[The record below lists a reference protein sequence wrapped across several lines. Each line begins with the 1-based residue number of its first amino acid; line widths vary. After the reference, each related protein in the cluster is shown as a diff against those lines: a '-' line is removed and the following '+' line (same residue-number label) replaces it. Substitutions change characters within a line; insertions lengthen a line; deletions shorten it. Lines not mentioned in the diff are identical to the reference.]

1 MSRNKTPAPNERFG
15 GRRGATRGTL
25 YRHFESSVPVLTF
38 AKPRPTAKPPG
49 VVRKFGRHFT
59 GFLKCIS
66 AFRIGLQENENKC
79 NLTVYR

>member
-49 VVRKFGRHFT
+49 VVCQQTAKFSGDLTWCTLTTLHFD
-59 GFLKCIS
+59 
-66 AFRIGLQENENKC
+66 
-79 NLTVYR
+79 